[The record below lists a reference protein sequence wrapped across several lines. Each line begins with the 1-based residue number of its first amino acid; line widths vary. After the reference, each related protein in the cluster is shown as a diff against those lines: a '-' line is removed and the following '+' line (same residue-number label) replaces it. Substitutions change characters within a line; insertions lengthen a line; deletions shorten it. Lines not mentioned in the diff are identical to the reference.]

1 MCIFKLVYKIQALH
15 FTFFFTHWSLENI
28 LYFAL
33 LVKKCRF
40 NIFKHSI
47 SHILDGMGA
56 GANGGGRAEQTPSKS
71 GSATWNRKKSST
83 LVFTYSY

>member
-1 MCIFKLVYKIQALH
+1 M
-15 FTFFFTHWSLENI
+15 NI

-47 SHILDGMGA
+47 SHILDGMGT
-56 GANGGGRAEQTPSKS
+56 GANGGGSAEQTLSKKGGAQRGIGPDNCFES
-71 GSATWNRKKSST
+71 
-83 LVFTYSY
+83 YSEPNIA